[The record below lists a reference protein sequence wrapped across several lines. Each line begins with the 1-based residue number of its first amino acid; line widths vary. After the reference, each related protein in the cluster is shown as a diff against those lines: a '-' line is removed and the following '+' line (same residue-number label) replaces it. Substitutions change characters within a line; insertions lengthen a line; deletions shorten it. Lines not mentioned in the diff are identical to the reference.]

1 MPNTPNPLT
10 LLLDDIRGEADGFSG
25 QVGLAARRVDAAEA
39 VLFNADDIFP
49 TASVIKLVVLV
60 EYLAQVAAGELRPA
74 TPITLQ
80 AETMVEGSGVL
91 KDLQP
96 GAQLTLHDLA
106 TLSITISDN
115 TASNLLLDTVGGL
128 ARINAR
134 LRDLGMTRTVM
145 GRPFVFDSPVDNTG
159 SPADFLHLLLAL
171 AQGQVVNPAIS
182 RAALE
187 LMGRQQFMTYIP
199 RYLPYHPF
207 AVEYGLPQPLT
218 IANKVGMLRGVV
230 NDAALMTTPNYTY
243 GLVIFTC
250 ACTDLRPD
258 PDNEAALLVARLSKR
273 VYDYFE
279 AGIAPD

>member
-10 LLLDDIRGEADGFSG
+10 LLLDDIAREADGFSG
-25 QVGLAARRVDAAEA
+25 QVGLATRRVDAAE
-39 VLFNADDIFP
+39 VVRFNADDIFP

-60 EYLAQVAAGELRPA
+60 EYLAQVAAGDLRPA
-74 TPITLQ
+74 TPVTLQ
-80 AETMVEGSGVL
+80 AEDMVEGSGVL

-115 TASNLLLDTVGGL
+115 TASNWLLDTVGGL
-128 ARINAR
+128 ARVNAR
-134 LRDLGMTRTVM
+134 LHDLGMAQTVM

-171 AQGQVVNPAIS
+171 ARGQVVNPAVS
-182 RAALE
+182 RAALA

-207 AVEYGLPQPLT
+207 AAEYGLPQPLT
-218 IANKVGMLRGVV
+218 IANKVGMLRGAV
-230 NDAALMTTPNYTY
+230 NDAALITTPDYTY
-243 GLVIFTC
+243 GLVIFTR
-250 ACTDLRPD
+250 ACTDTRPD

-279 AGIAPD
+279 AEVF